1 MAAPT
6 DLRILVS
13 LQARCVTLVPGNSTL
28 LHKPGFWQKAEWDEE
43 KTEHAAQIWMVGGPV
58 AADRIGAQHSY
69 LGLAA
74 LGDWTGRRY
83 DFHWCIDRVPR
94 ALRLYRQHQQDARQ
108 YTFQG
113 LVGGTDGSAN
123 ERTGR
128 MGAGFAVGIDEEPLM
143 TYSASVGG
151 PLAPLRAE
159 AASLL
164 QLLRR
169 VRERFPDHA
178 DLLVFIDCLVL
189 LDILL
194 KWGRSD
200 FQPQPRDVVHFDI
213 LVPLLTELRSWPGTA
228 LLVKVKSHAGCLQ
241 NERADALADLG
252 TVSEEEPI
260 FPGPSKYGTLWLRV
274 RASWR
279 DKVRSEQLP
288 HVLPRDSAPNQS
300 ILKQVTAVNLFR
312 AIAKRDTRFVRHLFR
327 REEGRVLSRVVSYN
341 DDAVLRVWIRVM
353 TDTYPVQ
360 TYLHRIGAVKS
371 PHCPHCSDNAIET
384 LTHFACVCPKFREA
398 RTAAHNQLRAV
409 VAAGLKSSLSEDWHT
424 FEEKSLAATGLRLQ
438 RVQAAEVLLA
448 RGAKGAQE
456 AEQDTVD
463 ISRWQPDFV
472 LVSWKYKKIA
482 ILELTRPSDM
492 LIAQMEEAYRK
503 KIQKY
508 APILSA
514 LQHYIHAGWNIE
526 ILPWVVG
533 IRGFVDTKH
542 LQAAFAFLDIPKP
555 KWKDMIEASVLASV
569 RALAYMHK
577 IRYSGA
583 NRRSAIDRGDLPVVH
598 AKNCGKRRRP
608 TTESMAETRRRWDN
622 LADSIRR
629 RSSGRAGS
637 CSTPSILLS
646 QLKNKKARESKGEG

>member
-1 MAAPT
+1 
-6 DLRILVS
+6 
-13 LQARCVTLVPGNSTL
+13 
-28 LHKPGFWQKAEWDEE
+28 
-43 KTEHAAQIWMVGGPV
+43 
-58 AADRIGAQHSY
+58 
-69 LGLAA
+69 
-74 LGDWTGRRY
+74 
-83 DFHWCIDRVPR
+83 
-94 ALRLYRQHQQDARQ
+94 
-108 YTFQG
+108 
-113 LVGGTDGSAN
+113 
-123 ERTGR
+123 
-128 MGAGFAVGIDEEPLM
+128 
-143 TYSASVGG
+143 
-151 PLAPLRAE
+151 
-159 AASLL
+159 
-164 QLLRR
+164 
-169 VRERFPDHA
+169 
-178 DLLVFIDCLVL
+178 
-189 LDILL
+189 
-194 KWGRSD
+194 
-200 FQPQPRDVVHFDI
+200 
-213 LVPLLTELRSWPGTA
+213 
-228 LLVKVKSHAGCLQ
+228 
-241 NERADALADLG
+241 
-252 TVSEEEPI
+252 
-260 FPGPSKYGTLWLRV
+260 
-274 RASWR
+274 
-279 DKVRSEQLP
+279 
-288 HVLPRDSAPNQS
+288 
-300 ILKQVTAVNLFR
+300 
-312 AIAKRDTRFVRHLFR
+312 
-327 REEGRVLSRVVSYN
+327 
-341 DDAVLRVWIRVM
+341 
-353 TDTYPVQ
+353 
-360 TYLHRIGAVKS
+360 
-371 PHCPHCSDNAIET
+371 
-384 LTHFACVCPKFREA
+384 
-398 RTAAHNQLRAV
+398 
-409 VAAGLKSSLSEDWHT
+409 
-424 FEEKSLAATGLRLQ
+424 
-438 RVQAAEVLLA
+438 LLA